1 MELYRHHFQCL
12 DGSSL
17 RLMTVPLDG
26 SWKAVGSLN
35 PRNPLKLDQVPVL
48 FCLQH
53 TNVCVYTL
61 LTQGLVFGVI
71 STNHQGGL
79 DLQRQAITSDLDA
92 QRRDQN
98 LLRVA
103 AECQLTRHSLGCRK
117 RLGRVAKMVTLE
129 YDMEYIHNI

>member
-1 MELYRHHFQCL
+1 M
-12 DGSSL
+12 L
-17 RLMTVPLDG
+17 RRFISEAHDCATGWVLEGCRLTKPT
-26 SWKAVGSLN
+26 K
-35 PRNPLKLDQVPVL
+35 PTKLDQVPVL

-117 RLGRVAKMVTLE
+117 SLE
-129 YDMEYIHNI
+129 G